1 MSDISEEPTPEIKEE
16 PDKLNPM
23 AIATDFLY
31 GAVKGLSGLFFKAF
45 MNLKIEGQ
53 ENIPL
58 RGKAILTTVTPNI
71 IRDMLI
77 ISQVTGRKIHFML
90 DPKLMRHQIAGPV
103 LKSLGMIRGTE
114 NKEDTEPIDKVFEIL
129 NEKGD
134 LVGMTPEAKH
144 DREVQIK
151 SMAAI
156 IKFAVVGE
164 APIIPIAIFTEKTKI
179 LNMFTGDGIKVKIGT
194 PLKVEKRLNREK
206 YRSERYELAEDI
218 INIIEAL
225 KEVPEAEETNNN

>member
-1 MSDISEEPTPEIKEE
+1 MVEESEESTISEEPE
-16 PDKLNPM
+16 KLNM
-23 AIATDFLY
+23 KVLATDALY
-31 GAVKGLSGLFFKAF
+31 AAVKGISGLFFKAF
-45 MNLKIEGQ
+45 MDLKIEGK

-58 RGKAILTTVTPNI
+58 RDKAILTTVTPNI

-90 DPKLMRHQIAGPV
+90 DPKLMKHQIAGPI

-114 NKEDTEPIDKVFEIL
+114 SKEDTEPIDKVFEIL

-134 LVGMTPEAKH
+134 LVGMTPESRH
-144 DREVQIK
+144 DREVQVK

-164 APIIPIAIFTEKTKI
+164 APIIPIAIYTEKAKI
-179 LNMFTGDGIKVKIGT
+179 LNMFTGDAIKVKIGT

-218 INIIEAL
+218 INIIESL
-225 KEVPEAEETNNN
+225 KEIPEIEEPEQF

>member
-1 MSDISEEPTPEIKEE
+1 MSESTSEEIKEE
-16 PDKLNPM
+16 GDKLNPKL
-23 AIATDFLY
+23 IAFDMLY
-31 GAVKGLSGLFFKAF
+31 GAVKGLSGLFLKAF
-45 MNLKIEGQ
+45 MDLKIEGQ
-53 ENIPL
+53 ENIPI

-77 ISQVTGRKIHFML
+77 IAQVSGRKIHFML
-90 DPKLMRHQIAGPV
+90 DPKLMKHQIAGPV

-114 NKEDTEPIDKVFEIL
+114 SKEDTEPIEKVFEIL

-134 LVGMTPEAKH
+134 LVGMTPESRH

-156 IKFAVVGE
+156 IKFAVAGE
-164 APIIPIAIFTEKTKI
+164 APIIPIAIYTEKTKI

-194 PLKVEKRLNREK
+194 PLKVEKRLTREK
-206 YRSERYELAEDI
+206 YRAERYELAEDI
-218 INIIEAL
+218 INIIESL
-225 KEVPEAEETNNN
+225 KEVPETEEPA

>member
-1 MSDISEEPTPEIKEE
+1 MSENTISEAPEE
-16 PDKLNPM
+16 PDKLNPKV
-23 AIATDFLY
+23 IATDMLY

-45 MNLKIEGQ
+45 MNLTIEGQ
-53 ENIPL
+53 DNIPL

-90 DPKLMRHQIAGPV
+90 DPKLMKHQIAGPV

-114 NKEDTEPIDKVFEIL
+114 SKEDTEPIDKVFEIL

-134 LVGMTPEAKH
+134 LVGMTPEAKN

-164 APIIPIAIFTEKTKI
+164 APIIPIAIYTHKAKI
-179 LNMFTGDGIKVKIGT
+179 LNMFTGDAIKVKVGT

-206 YRSERYELAEDI
+206 YRAERYELAEDI
-218 INIIEAL
+218 INIIESL
-225 KEVPEAEETNNN
+225 KETPEIEENNDF

>member
-1 MSDISEEPTPEIKEE
+1 MSAEINEES
-16 PDKLNPM
+16 DKLNPKL
-23 AIATDFLY
+23 IASDVLY

-45 MNLKIEGQ
+45 MNLKIEGK

-58 RGKAILTTVTPNI
+58 RGKAILTTVASNI

-77 ISQVTGRKIHFML
+77 ISQVSGRKIHFML
-90 DPKLMRHQIAGPV
+90 DPKLMKHQIAGPV

-114 NKEDTEPIDKVFEIL
+114 SKDDTEPIDKIFEIL

-134 LVGMTPEAKH
+134 LVGMTPESRH

-156 IKFAVVGE
+156 IKFAIVGQ
-164 APIIPIAIFTEKTKI
+164 APIIPIAIYTEKTKI
-179 LNMFTGDGIKVKIGT
+179 LNMFSGDGIKVKVGN
-194 PLKVEKRLNREK
+194 PLIVEKRLNREK
-206 YRSERYELAEDI
+206 YRAERYELAEDI
-218 INIIEAL
+218 INIIDSL
-225 KEVPEAEETNNN
+225 KEIPESSETV

>member
-1 MSDISEEPTPEIKEE
+1 LTETEPVPEEK
-16 PDKLNPM
+16 DKLNPKV
-23 AIATDFLY
+23 IATDILY
-31 GAVKGLSGLFFKAF
+31 AAVKGFSGLFLKAF
-45 MNLKIEGQ
+45 MGLKIEG
-53 ENIPL
+53 EDNIPL
-58 RGKAILTTVTPNI
+58 RGKAILTTVTDNI

-103 LKSLGMIRGTE
+103 LKLLGMIRGTE
-114 NKEDTEPIDKVFEIL
+114 SKEDTEPIDKVFEIL

-134 LVGMTPEAKH
+134 LVGMTPESKR
-144 DREVQIK
+144 DREVQVK

-156 IKFAVVGE
+156 IKFAIVGE
-164 APIIPIAIFTEKTKI
+164 APIIPIAISTEKTKI
-179 LNMFTGDGIKVKIGT
+179 LNMFTADGLKVKIGT

-218 INIIEAL
+218 INIIEKL
-225 KEVPEAEETNNN
+225 KEKPEIEEIQQ